1 MKNRN
6 TRILILLTTIVCFL
20 TACKNDVKSGTEY
33 LEQGKNLE
41 AVSAFEQAVEEAEKK
56 KEDAS
61 EAYRGL
67 GMAYYAQEDY
77 ESARTNLQ
85 KALEE
90 GALQTPAIYNL
101 IGVCSMNLEDYDSA
115 LTAFEQGIELP
126 SGGVVS
132 KGTKLEQT
140 VDYSEVIQEMKWN
153 RVVCYEKKPDWAS
166 AKAAMSEYS
175 MEYPNDVEA
184 QKEAEFLSTR

>member
-6 TRILILLTTIVCFL
+6 TRSLILLTAMVCFL
-20 TACKNDVKSGTEY
+20 TACTNYVKDGTEL
-33 LEQGKNLE
+33 LEQGKNQE
-41 AVSAFEQAVEEAEKK
+41 AAAAFEQAVEEAEKK
-56 KEDAS
+56 GENVS

-77 ESARTNLQ
+77 EAARINLQ

-90 GALQTPAIYNL
+90 GAVQTPVIYNL

-115 LTAFEQGIELP
+115 LTAFEQGVQLP
-126 SGGVVS
+126 ESGVVS

-140 VDYSEVIQEMKWN
+140 VVYSEVIQEMKRN
-153 RVVCYEKKPDWAS
+153 RVACYEKKLDWAG
-166 AKAAMSEYS
+166 AKAAMAEYS
-175 MEYPNDVEA
+175 MEYPNEADA